1 MVLIEHLEQPVA
13 DEWGRNIE
21 QDVNSAR
28 RDANPTTCGG
38 TPRSSSIVLEVFHS
52 RYDVSRVAYDCS
64 ASEQSFSLRGQLLI
78 ASPSLADGTFDHSVI
93 ILSQH
98 NASDGAA
105 GAIINHGTETTV
117 GELLPEPEFKA
128 LRKLTVYHGGPL
140 ATDELTFSSFSWS
153 DTDGL
158 RYRPRISAE
167 AAAKLIGMPGQIVRA
182 CIGHS
187 AWSPGQLENELTRNT
202 WIPLKPDH
210 TLLSRAHD
218 LSLWNELLKDISP
231 YHHLLSQAP
240 QNPFLN

>member
-1 MVLIEHLEQPVA
+1 VP
-13 DEWGRNIE
+13 
-21 QDVNSAR
+21 
-28 RDANPTTCGG
+28 
-38 TPRSSSIVLEVFHS
+38 
-52 RYDVSRVAYDCS
+52 YDSS

-98 NASDGAA
+98 TATDGAA
-105 GAIINHGTETTV
+105 GAIINHRTETTV

-128 LRKLTVYHGGPL
+128 LRKLPVHHGGPL

-153 DTDGL
+153 ETDGL

-167 AAAKLIGMPGQIVRA
+167 TAAKLVGKPGEIVRA

-187 AWSPGQLENELTRNT
+187 AWSPGQLEDELTRNT

-218 LSLWNELLKDISP
+218 LSLWNELLKNISP

>member
-1 MVLIEHLEQPVA
+1 
-13 DEWGRNIE
+13 
-21 QDVNSAR
+21 
-28 RDANPTTCGG
+28 
-38 TPRSSSIVLEVFHS
+38 
-52 RYDVSRVAYDCS
+52 VAYDSS

-98 NASDGAA
+98 TATDGAA
-105 GAIINHGTETTV
+105 GAIINHKTETTV

-128 LRKLTVYHGGPL
+128 LRKLPVHHGGPL

-153 DTDGL
+153 DNDGL

-167 AAAKLIGMPGQIVRA
+167 AAAKLIDMPGQIVRA